1 MSTIYI
7 PKLGDIVIPGSH
19 PKKGHFMVPDLPVTT
34 GLKGMHIQG
43 GNAALSIRNLADST
57 TPLTMVGTPTISPTF
72 GAVCNFSNCFD
83 TGRVSSRNQTHIV
96 ICKPVKPT
104 AATEQQQ
111 AFMMGNYN
119 YSGSPIVYRGDGLA
133 FMYTTTAPNTIYG
146 AFVED
151 NNATPTNLIN
161 NFTTNYDVTKWA
173 AFVSLIDGD
182 NNIARIGGRQGGA
195 LAWQGSRT
203 LTNRTAY
210 TGRTIRIGSHH
221 AGNAYPAGADIT
233 MGMELIFE
241 AALTQDEV
249 ASVIDSISAYL
260 NAAWGINDLG

>member
-1 MSTIYI
+1 
-7 PKLGDIVIPGSH
+7 
-19 PKKGHFMVPDLPVTT
+19 
-34 GLKGMHIQG
+34 
-43 GNAALSIRNLADST
+43 
-57 TPLTMVGTPTISPTF
+57 
-72 GAVCNFSNCFD
+72 
-83 TGRVSSRNQTHIV
+83 QTHIV

-104 AATEQQQ
+104 AATETQQ

-133 FMYTTTAPNTIYG
+133 FMFSSQSLYG

-151 NNATPTNLIN
+151 NNATPTNMIN

-221 AGNAYPAGADIT
+221 AGAAYPAGADIT

-241 AALTQDEV
+241 AALTQAEV

>member
-1 MSTIYI
+1 MINEIFI

-19 PKKGHFMVPDLPVTT
+19 PKKGHFMLPDLPVNT
-34 GLKGMHIQG
+34 GLKAMYIQG

-57 TPLTMVGTPTISPTF
+57 APLTMVGTPTISSAF
-72 GAVCNFSNCFD
+72 GAVCNYNNCFD
-83 TGRVSSRNQTHIV
+83 TGKVSTKNQTHIV

-133 FMYTTTAPNTIYG
+133 FMFSSQSLYG

-151 NNATPTNLIN
+151 NNATPTNMIN

-203 LTNRTAY
+203 LTNRTTY

-221 AGNAYPAGADIT
+221 AGAAYPAGADIT

-241 AALTQDEV
+241 VALTQAEV

-260 NAAWGINDLG
+260 NAAWSISDV